1 VRHFRVDPP
10 QRVLAT
16 IDGTVRPA
24 TLTHWQQDDQGR
36 WSYLWWRGLR
46 LASASRWFRRV
57 QIRQARPLRT

>member
-24 TLTHWQQDDQGR
+24 TLTHWKQDDQGR
-36 WSYLWWRGLR
+36 WTGYVSWSEAPGLTH
-46 LASASRWFRRV
+46 LDWLPAEALKV
-57 QIRQARPLRT
+57 VED